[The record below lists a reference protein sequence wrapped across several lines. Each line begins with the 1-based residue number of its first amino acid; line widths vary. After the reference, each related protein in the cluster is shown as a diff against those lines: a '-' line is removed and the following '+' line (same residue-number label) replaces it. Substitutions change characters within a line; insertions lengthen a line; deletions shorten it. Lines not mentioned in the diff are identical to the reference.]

1 MASNVLRE
9 LLPCPLP
16 FPNAGGPAPASSR
29 SVQRRHH
36 RKTHWQAWCNEG
48 VATLNEMYGHGTIDN
63 SAVEAT
69 PSAAQSSCLARL
81 TAAYCHMGRPPDAY
95 ASAAGAF
102 SELCSAPA
110 GYSDAVPAAGK
121 PVPYQSGRVS
131 IPSAGNAPAD
141 PSHLLGG
148 EDLLN
153 WQDWR
158 RRLLVQP
165 DAALHAQRE
174 SGLEKPYCDRSL
186 VASQAR
192 YGEFIDQLLSC
203 EIITLCKRAPTS
215 VGIFFCLQEE

>member
-1 MASNVLRE
+1 MRSRNDARRSRLQSLVSDFCLRPPSRSREQLPPLGMASNVLRE

-48 VATLNEMYGHGTIDN
+48 VATLNEMYGHGTIDD

-81 TAAYCHMGRPPDAY
+81 TAAYCHMGRPPDDY

-110 GYSDAVPAAGK
+110 GYSDATPAAGK

-141 PSHLLGG
+141 PS
-148 EDLLN
+148 
-153 WQDWR
+153 
-158 RRLLVQP
+158 
-165 DAALHAQRE
+165 
-174 SGLEKPYCDRSL
+174 
-186 VASQAR
+186 
-192 YGEFIDQLLSC
+192 QLMGV
-203 EIITLCKRAPTS
+203 R
-215 VGIFFCLQEE
+215 IF